1 MWDEY
6 FHGMRPSLSFYIGET
21 PLPWAGLQIAVVF
34 LAALFTFSR
43 RSGPVF
49 MPLSE
54 SRLSPLEFVDTLGDL
69 YESAHAAPSA
79 VEIAY
84 QRLRLLLA
92 RKLGVPPQIKL
103 PELCQLAASRLG
115 WPADAL
121 RNTLG
126 ACERAM
132 RDIHLS
138 DREALELVDTLHDY
152 TDRLDTRRSPAQ
164 EKPAW
169 K

>member
-1 MWDEY
+1 
-6 FHGMRPSLSFYIGET
+6 
-21 PLPWAGLQIAVVF
+21 
-34 LAALFTFSR
+34 
-43 RSGPVF
+43 
-49 MPLSE
+49 
-54 SRLSPLEFVDTLGDL
+54 LEFVDTLGDL
-69 YESAHAAPSA
+69 YASAQAAPAA

-103 PELCQLAASRLG
+103 PELCELAASQLG
-115 WPADAL
+115 WPAEAL

-126 ACERAM
+126 ACERSM

-138 DREALELVDTLHDY
+138 NREALELVGTLHDY
-152 TDRLDTRRSPAQ
+152 TDRLDARRAPTQ